1 MPSILQPHDEMILKI
16 LDKNLLNQLYRYAI
30 SLTNN
35 EDQAY
40 DLLQSCIE
48 KYLKADNAN
57 IEKPIAYIKRMI
69 RNEFI
74 DQTRRQR
81 FQHDVD
87 AEDLERIN
95 DESALEATSLEDV
108 FVRQSEVSSLLG
120 TMKAEERELLYL
132 WAVEEYTVQE
142 IAEMKQV
149 PRGTLLSKLHR
160 LKKRIQL
167 QQKSNNVVNLSV
179 KS

>member
-1 MPSILQPHDEMILKI
+1 M
-16 LDKNLLNQLYRYAI
+16 LDKDLLNQLYRFAI

-48 KYLKADNAN
+48 KYLKANLTD
-57 IEKPIAYIKRMI
+57 IETPVAYLKRMI

-74 DQTRRQR
+74 DQMRKKR
-81 FQHDVD
+81 FHYDVD
-87 AEDLERIN
+87 PTVIDRIN
-95 DESALEATSLEDV
+95 DESALEELSLEDV
-108 FVRQSEVSSLLG
+108 FVQQSEVAALLG
-120 TMKAEERELLYL
+120 TMKPEERELLYL
-132 WAVEEYTVQE
+132 WAVEEYTIDE
-142 IAEMKQV
+142 IAQMKQV

-167 QQKSNNVVNLSV
+167 QQNSDNVLNLSV

>member
-1 MPSILQPHDEMILKI
+1 MILKI
-16 LDKNLLNQLYRYAI
+16 LDKNLLNELYRYAI

-35 EDQAY
+35 EDQSY

-48 KYLKADNAN
+48 KYLKADTDN
-57 IEKPIAYIKRMI
+57 IQTPIAYLKRMI

-81 FQHDVD
+81 FQHEVD
-87 AEDLERIN
+87 ADDLEKIN
-95 DESALEATSLEDV
+95 NEKALETVSLEDV

-120 TMKAEERELLYL
+120 TMKADERELLYL
-132 WAVEEYTVQE
+132 WAVEEYTLAE
-142 IAEMKQV
+142 ISEIKQV

-167 QQKSNNVVNLSV
+167 QQRSENVVNLGV
-179 KS
+179 KP

>member
-1 MPSILQPHDEMILKI
+1 M
-16 LDKNLLNQLYRYAI
+16 LDKNVLNQLYRFAI

-48 KYLKADNAN
+48 KYLKANTDD
-57 IEKPIAYIKRMI
+57 IQSPIAYLKRII

-74 DQTRRQR
+74 DQARRSR
-81 FQHDVD
+81 FQYDVD
-87 AEDLERIN
+87 SEVIDRIN
-95 DESALEATSLEDV
+95 DEKALDEVSLEDV
-108 FVRQSEVSSLLG
+108 FIQLSEVASLLG
-120 TMKAEERELLYL
+120 TMTPEERELLYL
-132 WAVEEYTVQE
+132 WAVEEYTIDE
-142 IAEMKQV
+142 IAQMKQV

-160 LKKRIQL
+160 LKKRVQL
-167 QQKSNNVVNLSV
+167 QQNSDNILNLSI

>member
-1 MPSILQPHDEMILKI
+1 MILKI
-16 LDKNLLNQLYRYAI
+16 LDKHLLNQLYRYAL

-40 DLLQSCIE
+40 DHLQSCIE
-48 KYLKADNAN
+48 KYLKANTA
-57 IEKPIAYIKRMI
+57 EVETPVAYIKRMI

-74 DQTRRQR
+74 DQTRKDR

-87 AEDLERIN
+87 SDDLARIN
-95 DESALEATSLEDV
+95 DEKSLEEVSLEDV
-108 FVRQSEVSSLLG
+108 FVRQTEVSSLLG
-120 TMKAEERELLYL
+120 TMKPDERELMFL
-132 WAVEEYTVQE
+132 WAVEEYTLAE

-167 QQKSNNVVNLSV
+167 QQRSDNVVNLGV

>member
-1 MPSILQPHDEMILKI
+1 MILKI
-16 LDKNLLNQLYRYAI
+16 LDKNLLNELYRYAI

-35 EDQAY
+35 EDQSY

-48 KYLKADNAN
+48 KYLKADTDN
-57 IEKPIAYIKRMI
+57 IQTPIAYLKRMI

-74 DQTRRQR
+74 DHTRRQR
-81 FQHDVD
+81 FQHEVD
-87 AEDLERIN
+87 ADDLEKIN
-95 DESALEATSLEDV
+95 NEKALETVSLEDV

-120 TMKAEERELLYL
+120 TMKADERELLYL
-132 WAVEEYTVQE
+132 WAVEEYTLAE
-142 IAEMKQV
+142 ISEIKQV

-167 QQKSNNVVNLSV
+167 QQRSENVVNLGV
-179 KS
+179 KP

>member
-1 MPSILQPHDEMILKI
+1 M
-16 LDKNLLNQLYRYAI
+16 LDKDLLNQLYRFAI

-48 KYLKADNAN
+48 KYLKANLTD
-57 IEKPIAYIKRMI
+57 IKTPVAYLKRMI

-74 DQTRRQR
+74 DQMRKKR
-81 FQHDVD
+81 FHYDVD
-87 AEDLERIN
+87 PTVIDRIN
-95 DESALEATSLEDV
+95 DENALEELSLEDV
-108 FVRQSEVSSLLG
+108 FVQQSEVAALLG
-120 TMKAEERELLYL
+120 TMKPEERELLYL
-132 WAVEEYTVQE
+132 WAVEEYTIDE
-142 IAEMKQV
+142 IAQMKQV

-167 QQKSNNVVNLSV
+167 QQNSDNVLNLSV

>member
-1 MPSILQPHDEMILKI
+1 M
-16 LDKNLLNQLYRYAI
+16 LDKDLLNQLYRFAI

-40 DLLQSCIE
+40 DLLQSCVE
-48 KYLKADNAN
+48 KYLRADLDG
-57 IEKPIAYIKRMI
+57 IESPVAYLKRMI

-74 DQTRRQR
+74 DEMRKKR
-81 FQHDVD
+81 FQFDVD
-87 AEDLERIN
+87 SEVIDRIN
-95 DESALEATSLEDV
+95 DENALEELTLEDV
-108 FVRQSEVSSLLG
+108 FVQQSEVADLLG

-132 WAVEEYTVQE
+132 WAVEEYTLEE
-142 IAEMKQV
+142 ISQLKKV

-167 QQKSNNVVNLSV
+167 QQNSDNVLNMSIKS
-179 KS
+179 

>member
-1 MPSILQPHDEMILKI
+1 MILNI
-16 LDKNLLNQLYRYAI
+16 LDKQLLNQLYRYAL
-30 SLTNN
+30 SLCNN

-48 KYLKADNAN
+48 KYLKAKTAN

-74 DQTRRQR
+74 DHTRRAR
-81 FQHDVD
+81 FQKDID
-87 AEDLERIN
+87 ADDLDRIN
-95 DESALEATSLEDV
+95 DEKASEEVSLEDV
-108 FVRQSEVSSLLG
+108 FVRQSEVSALLG
-120 TMKAEERELLYL
+120 TMKADERELLFL
-132 WAVEEYTVQE
+132 WAVEEYTLAE
-142 IAEMKQV
+142 IAQLKQV

-167 QQKSNNVVNLSV
+167 QQRSKNVVNLGV

>member
-1 MPSILQPHDEMILKI
+1 M
-16 LDKNLLNQLYRYAI
+16 LDKNLLNQLYRYAV

-48 KYLKADNAN
+48 KYLKANTDD
-57 IEKPIAYIKRMI
+57 IKTPIAYLKRMI

-74 DQTRRQR
+74 DQTRNNR
-81 FQHDVD
+81 FQYDVD
-87 AEDLERIN
+87 SEVIDKIN
-95 DESALEATSLEDV
+95 DEKALEEITLEDV
-108 FVRQSEVSSLLG
+108 FVQQSEVAALLG
-120 TMKAEERELLYL
+120 TMTPEERELLYL
-132 WAVEEYTVQE
+132 WAVEEYTFEE
-142 IAEMKQV
+142 IAEMKQI

-160 LKKRIQL
+160 LKKRVQL
-167 QQKSNNVVNLSV
+167 QQNSDNVLNLSI

>member
-1 MPSILQPHDEMILKI
+1 MILKI
-16 LDKNLLNQLYRYAI
+16 LDKHLLNQLYRYAI
-30 SLTNN
+30 SLTHN

-48 KYLKADNAN
+48 KYLKAQLSD
-57 IEKPIAYIKRMI
+57 IESPVAYIKRMI

-74 DQTRRQR
+74 DQTRRNR
-81 FQHDVD
+81 FHHDVD
-87 AEDLERIN
+87 SDTLERIN
-95 DESALEATSLEDV
+95 DESALAEVSLEDV

-120 TMKAEERELLYL
+120 TMNAQERELLYL
-132 WAVEEYTVQE
+132 WAVEEYTLEE
-142 IAEMKQV
+142 IAQMKQV

-160 LKKRIQL
+160 LKKRIKL
-167 QQKSNNVVNLSV
+167 QQNSDNVVTLGV

>member
-1 MPSILQPHDEMILKI
+1 M
-16 LDKNLLNQLYRYAI
+16 LDRDLLNQLYRYAI
-30 SLTNN
+30 SLTNS

-48 KYLKADNAN
+48 KYLRLDTSN
-57 IEKPIAYIKRMI
+57 IEIPVAYLKRMI

-74 DQTRRQR
+74 DETRKRR
-81 FQHDVD
+81 FYADVD
-87 AEDLERIN
+87 SEAIDRIQDQHSL
-95 DESALEATSLEDV
+95 DELSLEDV
-108 FVRQSEVSSLLG
+108 FVQQSEVTALLG

-132 WAVEEYTVQE
+132 WAVEEYTIEE
-142 IAEMKQV
+142 ISQIQQV

-160 LKKRIQL
+160 LKKRVQL
-167 QQKSNNVVNLSV
+167 QQSSENVLNLSV